1 MRQRLGPLN
10 IFWLF
15 ISLPPPSY
23 EFRPGVLLN
32 SALCVPEARV
42 YACVY
47 VYVCEFVCVCVCL
60 CSTERE
66 SSFVI
71 TVISNCRGPMPG
83 AQLTRVLIIVVAPR
97 A

>member
-1 MRQRLGPLN
+1 MRLGESQGHACVEKKGRKMRQRLGPLN

-47 VYVCEFVCVCVCL
+47 VYVCEFVCVCVLVQYRKREQL
-60 CSTERE
+60 CHNSH
-66 SSFVI
+66 
-71 TVISNCRGPMPG
+71 
-83 AQLTRVLIIVVAPR
+83 Q
-97 A
+97 